1 VEIGAILSTPA
12 KLPRFF
18 PERYHIMFGIGMPEL
33 LLILALALIVIGP
46 KKLPDIA
53 RALGRGLAEFRRAT
67 DELKHTFHEESRASE
82 TRDKLLRDGKI
93 QPPGASPEPYSEEQ
107 KAPVPDAPEPRK
119 PDDSDSKE
127 PAVSEEKETPEP
139 ELKKSVEPEVKKPTE
154 SELKEPSNGG

>member
-1 VEIGAILSTPA
+1 
-12 KLPRFF
+12 
-18 PERYHIMFGIGMPEL
+18 MFGIGMPEL

-107 KAPVPDAPEPRK
+107 KAPVPDAPEPQK
-119 PDDSDSKE
+119 SDDSEAEE
-127 PAVSEEKETPEP
+127 PAEP
-139 ELKKSVEPEVKKPTE
+139 EVKKTPEPEVKKPAE
-154 SELKEPSNGG
+154 PEVKEPSNGG

>member
-1 VEIGAILSTPA
+1 
-12 KLPRFF
+12 
-18 PERYHIMFGIGMPEL
+18 MFGIGMPEL

-93 QPPGASPEPYSEEQ
+93 QPPGASPDPYSEEQ

-127 PAVSEEKETPEP
+127 PAV
-139 ELKKSVEPEVKKPTE
+139 PEVKKPTE

>member
-1 VEIGAILSTPA
+1 
-12 KLPRFF
+12 
-18 PERYHIMFGIGMPEL
+18 MFGIGMPEL

-93 QPPGASPEPYSEEQ
+93 QPPGASPEPYSEDQ
-107 KAPVPDAPEPRK
+107 KAPIPDAPEPQK
-119 PDDSDSKE
+119 SKDSEAEE
-127 PAVSEEKETPEP
+127 PA
-139 ELKKSVEPEVKKPTE
+139 EPEVKKPTE

>member
-1 VEIGAILSTPA
+1 
-12 KLPRFF
+12 
-18 PERYHIMFGIGMPEL
+18 MFGIGMPEL

-67 DELKHTFHEESRASE
+67 DELKHTFHEESRTSE

-127 PAVSEEKETPEP
+127 PAKPEAKPAMPEEKERA
-139 ELKKSVEPEVKKPTE
+139 EPEVKKPTE